1 MCIQHSASTFPPGSF
16 GKLLLKIVR
25 RIQSIAWVSFSLLLC
40 LCLSVVP
47 LASCGELPVSHV
59 RSGESLNRLPYH
71 MFYTVL
77 HSSHAQSSVLTK
89 PLLCLLFGFH
99 IKKPKAEDF
108 HPLSFTFGK
117 YSFYPSILFFGS
129 YS

>member
-1 MCIQHSASTFPPGSF
+1 
-16 GKLLLKIVR
+16 
-25 RIQSIAWVSFSLLLC
+25 
-40 LCLSVVP
+40 
-47 LASCGELPVSHV
+47 
-59 RSGESLNRLPYH
+59 

-77 HSSHAQSSVLTK
+77 HSSRAQSSVLTK

-108 HPLSFTFGK
+108 HPLSFTLGK
-117 YSFYPSILFFGS
+117 YSFYPSRHFFGS